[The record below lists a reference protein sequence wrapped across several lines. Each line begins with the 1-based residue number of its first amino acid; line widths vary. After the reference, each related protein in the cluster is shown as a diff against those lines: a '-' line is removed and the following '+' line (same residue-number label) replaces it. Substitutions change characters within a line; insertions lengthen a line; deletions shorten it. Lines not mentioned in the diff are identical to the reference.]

1 MNEALSLGAAYV
13 AGLTGSAH
21 CLGMCGGLAGAI
33 GMQARTQGASPAQAL
48 RSIVGAHVGRLA
60 SYALFG
66 AAAGASGAALRA
78 LLDIVHLAYAL
89 RIVAGV
95 LAIAIAVRIV
105 SRINVFA
112 PIERGG
118 AKLWSRLAPTAR
130 SLKSGAVGRSLL
142 LGALW
147 GWLPCGLVYSMA
159 LFAAASGRL
168 ADGALIMSA
177 FWLGALP
184 AMLSSSLLASQ
195 LARAF
200 RAGGV
205 RWAAAAAL
213 AGFGVWTMLAAQ
225 PGMHAH

>member
-21 CLGMCGGLAGAI
+21 CLGMCGGLAGAF
-33 GMQARTQGASPAQAL
+33 GMHARAQGAPPVRAL
-48 RSIVGAHVGRLA
+48 QSIVSAHVGRLA

-66 AAAGASGAALRA
+66 AAAGASGAALRT
-78 LLDIVHLAYAL
+78 LLDVVHLAYAL
-89 RIVAGV
+89 RIAAGV

-105 SRINVFA
+105 SRINLFA

-118 AKLWSRLAPTAR
+118 ARLWSRLAPTAR
-130 SLKSGAVGRSLL
+130 SLRPGAIAPSLL
-142 LGALW
+142 FGALW

-159 LFAAASGRL
+159 LFAAASGGIV
-168 ADGALIMSA
+168 DGALIMLA
-177 FWLGALP
+177 FGVGALP

-200 RAGGV
+200 RVSGV
-205 RWAAAAAL
+205 RWAAAATL
-213 AGFGVWTMLAAQ
+213 AGFGAWTILAAQ
-225 PGMHAH
+225 PAIHAH